1 MRKKMSKQAV
11 IQNLKDAGCTCKTVE
26 KFLSY
31 EKEGK
36 LQEQLEVLSV
46 QRKHLLDKVHREER
60 RISCLDYLVYQLQ
73 NEKAQDEEELL

>member
-31 EKEGK
+31 EEEGK
-36 LQEQLEVLSV
+36 LQEQ
-46 QRKHLLDKVHREER
+46 LDKVHREER
-60 RISCLDYLVYQLQ
+60 QISCLDYLVYQLQ
-73 NEKAQDEEELL
+73 NEIVQDEEEFL